1 MQKTFCDRC
10 GKYID
15 KQWKKKYAFLK
26 RDKEL
31 IIPSIYCFVNGGS
44 STHMEFCED
53 CEKAFDTWMK
63 EV

>member
-15 KQWKKKYAFLK
+15 KHWEKKYSFLK

-31 IIPSIYCFVNGGS
+31 IIPNIYRFVNGGS
-44 STHMEFCED
+44 STHMELCG
-53 CEKAFDTWMK
+53 K
-63 EV
+63 